1 MAERKIKW
9 TPQQRLAIS
18 RRGSD
23 VLVTASAGTGKTA
36 VLSGRCVDIVSD
48 KKTSPGISNMLVLTF
63 TDAAAEQMQ
72 QRIREQLKVQLAKDS
87 KNLHLL
93 KELTL
98 LAGADISTIHSFCK
112 RLITEYFYQLD
123 IDPNF
128 RVIDADEQTLL
139 KFGALEKTL
148 EWAWDQENLQAGLD
162 KLFYAR
168 DLRTNGTFAAGIISI
183 SDFLDSIRWRQSW
196 FEKAVFLSQAADPF
210 ETELGEAQKQ
220 IIEER
225 LIFILNQLNFAK
237 RLYEN
242 RSGCTGWPADSQKLF
257 AERLEKCIE
266 SLKAGDWNNFTAQL
280 RDFDKPRVYK
290 PKDVDETIA
299 ALFAEVIRN
308 CLENFTAL
316 SQLTLLN
323 PDYLD
328 RIGGSVSLA
337 TRITVELVRQFDRFY
352 SDAKRAV
359 NCMDFADLE
368 HYALR
373 LLAEPDD
380 SADEIKPS
388 ETALSLRRKYRY
400 IFVDEYQD
408 INPVQQA
415 IIKSLSSSD
424 NVFVV
429 GDIKQSI
436 YAFRGAEPKIF
447 LSRLTPASIDPAEL
461 SRPLRVDLN
470 ANFRSAG
477 GILDFVNSLFSRI
490 MTKDSADIN
499 YDSSAFLK
507 PASERPAS
515 GEKSAAV
522 ELHLLDADSRQSI
535 SQQDEHESIEDDR
548 TDFASPRKC
557 QAAMIAQRIKQMV
570 GAESGKAA
578 FQIYDEQKNC
588 MRDVEYGDI
597 VVLMRSPAKRIND
610 YVQIL
615 RLSGIP
621 VSSRGFAGYFE
632 ATEVSDMMC
641 LLKVLDNPQRD
652 IELAAVLRSPI
663 FNVTDT
669 ELAKIRIHEQ
679 ALQECRSFYDSVA
692 AYVES
697 GEDADLSAKLKEAL
711 LQIETWR
718 RFARAGNLAD
728 LLWQIYQKSSLLSF
742 ISALPDGR
750 LRRANLL
757 KLHDRAIQFEAFAS
771 SRQSVSLGRFV
782 EFIERLEQAGAEWAL
797 AEPLSLRENAVTI
810 TSIHK
815 SKGLEFPVVIVAEL
829 DNKFNITEL
838 NREFIADANLT
849 LGLELIDKAT
859 NSKLT
864 SLTHQVIAEK
874 KLRTALAEEM
884 RILYVAS
891 TRAKDRLILTGC
903 RGKKHCRD
911 IVLQGFFSAS
921 EKAGTQL
928 RCCSSFLDWILYG
941 LADRKNLHEAFETGF
956 VDESV
961 DDNLFDFKLYDNIE
975 LKELSQY
982 VESLRSGRIKKPKKA
997 KIKSAS
1003 QQRII
1008 EQLKENINWRYRY
1021 EPASALPAKRTVTQ
1035 LTHGGDEF
1043 ARLEYS
1049 RPFER
1054 KPVASLLGPSAGRA
1068 DNRTLGTAVHLLIS
1082 RLDLT
1087 APVTKQSIE
1096 QTKEKLLQADAVS
1109 KTIADSI
1116 DAESI
1121 VSFFESQPGRL
1132 ATKKANLVW
1141 REWPFTFSL
1150 PVSEL
1155 SDSSNG
1161 QLHSPGDSLRETPD
1175 GGAMSDE
1182 NVVVQGIIDML
1193 IITPGG
1199 IIIVDFKTDRIA
1211 AGRAKERAELYRS
1224 QLELYAKAAE
1234 SILKKSVLAK
1244 WLYFLNCNIAL
1255 EIR

>member
-9 TPQQRLAIS
+9 TAQQRLAIS

-48 KKTSPGISNMLVLTF
+48 EETSPSISNMLVLTF

-72 QRIREQLKVQLAKDS
+72 QRIREQLKAQLAKDR
-87 KNLHLL
+87 KNTHLL
-93 KELTL
+93 TELTL

-128 RVIDADEQTLL
+128 RVIDSDEQTLL
-139 KFGALEKTL
+139 KFEALEKTL
-148 EWAWDQENLQAGLD
+148 EWAWGQENLQAGLD

-168 DLRTNGTFAAGIISI
+168 DLRPNGRLAAGIISI
-183 SDFLDSIRWRQSW
+183 SDFLDSILWRRSW
-196 FEKAVFLSQAADPF
+196 YEKALFLSRAANPF
-210 ETELGEAQKQ
+210 ETELGKEQKKV
-220 IIEER
+220 IEEK
-225 LIFILNQLNFAK
+225 LSFILNQLSFAK
-237 RLYEN
+237 RLYES
-242 RSGCTGWPADSQKLF
+242 RSGCTGWPVDSQKLF
-257 AERLEKCIE
+257 AERLQKSIE
-266 SLKAGDWNNFTAQL
+266 SLKAGDWSNFSAQL
-280 RDFDKPRVYK
+280 IDFDKPRVYK

-299 ALFAEVIRN
+299 ELFANVIKN
-308 CLENFTAL
+308 SLEQFVAL
-316 SQLTLLN
+316 SQFALLN

-328 RIGGSVSLA
+328 RTNASVSSA
-337 TRITVELVRQFDRFY
+337 AGAAVELVRQFDRLY
-352 SDAKRAV
+352 SDAKQAV

-408 INPVQQA
+408 INPVQEA
-415 IIKSLSSSD
+415 IIKTLSSGD

-447 LSRLTPASIDPAEL
+447 LGQLTPASIDPTEL
-461 SRPLRVDLN
+461 SKPLRVDLN

-477 GILDFVNSLFSRI
+477 GILNFVNRLFSRI
-490 MTKDSADIN
+490 MTRDSADID

-507 PASERPAS
+507 PASERPTSDKA
-515 GEKSAAV
+515 AAV
-522 ELHLLDADSRQSI
+522 ELHIIDRDDRQNE
-535 SQQDEHESIEDDR
+535 SQQDEDESIEEDR
-548 TDFASPRKC
+548 ADFASLRKC
-557 QAAMIAQRIKQMV
+557 QAALIAQRIKQMV
-570 GAESGKAA
+570 GTESGKAA
-578 FQIYDEQKNC
+578 LQIYDEQKDC

-621 VSSRGFAGYFE
+621 VSSAGFAGYFE

-679 ALQECRSFYDSVA
+679 NLQQCGSFYDCVA

-697 GEDADLSAKLKEAL
+697 GEDSALSAKLKETL
-711 LQIETWR
+711 LQIEAWR
-718 RFARAGNLAD
+718 NCARAGNLAD
-728 LLWQIYQKSSLLSF
+728 LLWQIYRKSSLLSF
-742 ISALPDGR
+742 VSALPDGR

-771 SRQSVSLGRFV
+771 SRQSVSLSRFV
-782 EFIERLEQAGAEWAL
+782 EFIERLEQVGAEWTL

-829 DNKFNITEL
+829 DNRFNITEL
-838 NREFIADANLT
+838 SREFITDANLT
-849 LGLELIDKAT
+849 LGLEIIDKAT

-864 SLTHQVIAEK
+864 SLAHQVIAEK

-884 RILYVAS
+884 RILYVAA
-891 TRAKDRLILTGC
+891 TRAKDKLILAGC
-903 RGKKHCRD
+903 RGVKHCRD
-911 IVLQGFFSAS
+911 IVLRGFFSAS
-921 EKAGTQL
+921 EKASGQL
-928 RCCSSFLDWILYG
+928 RCCNSFLDWILYA
-941 LADRKNLHEAFETGF
+941 LADRKNLNEAFEIGF

-961 DDNLFDFKLYDNIE
+961 DDSLFDFKIYGHDE
-975 LKELSQY
+975 LEELSDY
-982 VESLRSGRIKKPKKA
+982 VESLRFGRIEKPKVTKT
-997 KIKSAS
+997 KSVS
-1003 QQRII
+1003 QQRILK
-1008 EQLKENINWRYRY
+1008 QLKENIDRRYRY
-1021 EPASALPAKRTVTQ
+1021 EPATILPAKRTVTQ
-1035 LTHGGDEF
+1035 LTHSSDEF
-1043 ARLEYS
+1043 AIFEHS

-1054 KPVASLLGPSAGRA
+1054 KPVASLPASFAGRT
-1068 DNRTLGTAVHLLIS
+1068 DSRIIGTAVHLLIS
-1082 RLDLT
+1082 SLDLT

-1096 QTKEKLLQADAVS
+1096 QTKEKLLKAEAIS
-1109 KTIADSI
+1109 KTVADSI
-1116 DAESI
+1116 DAEPI
-1121 VSFFESQPGRL
+1121 VSFFKSQPGRL
-1132 ATKKANLVW
+1132 ATEEGNIVW
-1141 REWPFTFSL
+1141 REWPFTFAL
-1150 PVSEL
+1150 PVS
-1155 SDSSNG
+1155 
-1161 QLHSPGDSLRETPD
+1161 QIGDSGDET
-1175 GGAMSDE
+1175 M
-1182 NVVVQGIIDML
+1182 VVQGIIDML
-1193 IITPGG
+1193 IVTAGG
-1199 IIIVDFKTDRIA
+1199 ITIVDFKTDRIDA
-1211 AGRAKERAELYRS
+1211 SRAKERAELYRS

-1234 SILKKSVLAK
+1234 SILKKTVLAE
-1244 WLYFLNCNIAL
+1244 WLYFLNCDIAV

>member
-9 TPQQRLAIS
+9 TAQQRLAIS

-72 QRIREQLKVQLAKDS
+72 QRIREHLKAQLASDRS
-87 KNLHLL
+87 NTHLL
-93 KELTL
+93 TQLTL

-112 RLITEYFYQLD
+112 RLISEYFYQLD

-128 RVIDADEQTLL
+128 RVIDTDEQTLL
-139 KFGALEKTL
+139 KFEALEKTL
-148 EWAWDQENLQAGLD
+148 EWAWGQENLQAGLD

-168 DLRTNGTFAAGIISI
+168 DLRPNGSLAAGIISI
-183 SDFLDSIRWRQSW
+183 SDFLNCVPATDRWLQ
-196 FEKAVFLSQAADPF
+196 KALALTQQANPF
-210 ETELGEAQKQ
+210 GTELGKEQKKV
-220 IIEER
+220 IEER

-237 RLYEN
+237 RLYES
-242 RSGCTGWPADSQKLF
+242 RSGCSGWPADSQQLF

-280 RDFDKPRVYK
+280 KDFDKPRVYK
-290 PKDVDETIA
+290 PKDVDKTIA
-299 ALFAEVIRN
+299 ELIAEVIRK
-308 CLENFTAL
+308 CFEQFAAL
-316 SQLTLLN
+316 SQLALLN

-328 RIGGSVSLA
+328 RISGSVSLA
-337 TRITVELVRQFDRFY
+337 ARTAVELVRQFDRFY

-373 LLAEPDD
+373 LLVEPD
-380 SADEIKPS
+380 SLPDEIKPS
-388 ETALSLRRKYRY
+388 QTAMSLRRKYRY

-408 INPVQQA
+408 INPVQEA
-415 IIKSLSSSD
+415 IIKSLSSGD

-447 LSRLTPASIDPAEL
+447 LGQLTPASIDPAEL
-461 SRPLRVDLN
+461 SKPLRVDLN

-477 GILDFVNSLFSRI
+477 GILDFVNRLFSRI
-490 MTKDSADIN
+490 MTKDSADID

-507 PASERPAS
+507 PASQRPTSDKKA
-515 GEKSAAV
+515 AAV
-522 ELHLLDADSRQSI
+522 ELHILDRDNRQNEA
-535 SQQDEHESIEDDR
+535 QQDENESIEDDR
-548 TDFASPRKC
+548 TDSASLRKC
-557 QAAMIAQRIKQMV
+557 QAAMIAHRIKQMV
-570 GAESGKAA
+570 GAESDKAA
-578 FQIYDEQKNC
+578 LQIYDEQKDC

-610 YVQIL
+610 YVQLL

-669 ELAKIRIHEQ
+669 ELAKIRIHEE
-679 ALQECRSFYDSVA
+679 ALQQCRSFYDCVA

-697 GEDADLSAKLKEAL
+697 GEDADLSAKLEEAL
-711 LQIETWR
+711 QKIETWR
-718 RFARAGNLAD
+718 DCARAGNLAD
-728 LLWQIYQKSSLLSF
+728 LLWQIYRKSSLLSF
-742 ISALPDGR
+742 VSALPDGR

-797 AEPLSLRENAVTI
+797 AEPLNLRENAVTI

-815 SKGLEFPVVIVAEL
+815 SKGLEFPVVIVTEL
-829 DNKFNITEL
+829 DNKFNVTEL
-838 NREFIADANLT
+838 SREFITDANLT

-864 SLTHQVIAEK
+864 SLAHQVIAEK

-884 RILYVAS
+884 RILYVAA
-891 TRAKDRLILTGC
+891 TRAKDRLILTGA
-903 RGKKHCRD
+903 RGAKHCRD
-911 IVLQGFFSAS
+911 ILLRGFFSAS
-921 EKAGTQL
+921 EKASGQL
-928 RCCSSFLDWILYG
+928 QCCNSFLDWILYG
-941 LADRKNLHEAFETGF
+941 LADQRNLREAFETGF

-961 DDNLFDFKLYDNIE
+961 DNDLFDFRLYGNDE
-975 LKELSQY
+975 LKVLSDY
-982 VESLRSGRIKKPKKA
+982 IESLRSGRIKEPKKA
-997 KIKSAS
+997 KTESVS
-1003 QQRII
+1003 QQRIL
-1008 EQLKENINWRYRY
+1008 EQLKENINWRYQY
-1021 EPASALPAKRTVTQ
+1021 ESASALPAKRTVTQ
-1035 LTHGGDEF
+1035 LTHSGDEF
-1043 ARLEYS
+1043 ARLEHS

-1054 KPVASLLGPSAGRA
+1054 EPVASLSSPPAGRI
-1068 DNRTLGTAVHLLIS
+1068 DSRIIGTAAHLVIS
-1082 RLDLT
+1082 SIDLT
-1087 APVTKQSIE
+1087 APVTKQSVE
-1096 QTKEKLLQADAVS
+1096 KTKQKLVKAEAMS
-1109 KTIADSI
+1109 KTVADSI

-1121 VSFFESQPGRL
+1121 IGFFKSQPGRL
-1132 ATKKANLVW
+1132 ATKEGNVVW
-1141 REWPFTFSL
+1141 REWPFTFAL
-1150 PVSEL
+1150 PVSQIAN
-1155 SDSSNG
+1155 SCD
-1161 QLHSPGDSLRETPD
+1161 ETI
-1175 GGAMSDE
+1175 
-1182 NVVVQGIIDML
+1182 VVQGIIDML
-1193 IITPGG
+1193 IITPEGL
-1199 IIIVDFKTDRIA
+1199 IIVDFKTDSIA
-1211 AGRAKERAELYRS
+1211 ASEVKERAELYRS
-1224 QLELYAKAAE
+1224 QLDLYAKAAQ

-1244 WLYFLNCNIAL
+1244 WLYFLNCNIAMG
-1255 EIR
+1255 IR